1 MPACREEFADALE
14 EEAALLENVDRMLEV
29 GEWGI
34 EEDEPDNTD
43 DCIREG

>member
-29 GEWGI
+29 GERGI
-34 EEDEPDNTD
+34 EDEPHTD
-43 DCIREG
+43 GCVREG